1 MEIHQLEYFLA
12 VEKYKNFSAA
22 SLEISISQSTLSQ
35 QIKKLEEELGVK
47 LFVRH
52 PRSVRLTPAG
62 EEFLVHA
69 RTIVSEIKQSRETV
83 QKYTNFDKGYIKIGV
98 FPHAE
103 YLGLN
108 KIIID
113 FIRCYPGIHVE
124 IHTANTDDLLKEL
137 REKKIQAAFIN
148 SPFTGDYE
156 IDFKPLMSDRVV
168 MLASASHPLAKEEII
183 DLRVLAQENFLMVKT
198 SSWLRNAL
206 LEVCNDAGF
215 QPKIILDCS
224 HVEMLRD
231 FLEEG
236 IGVTLLGSRVA
247 QRLSNSKTSI
257 VPIKQVLER
266 QSGLAIPKYPFT
278 KPPLATNL
286 FQKFTFDAILKNQ
299 S

>member
-69 RTIVSEIKQSRETV
+69 RTIVAEIKQSLETV
-83 QKYTNFDKGYIKIGV
+83 QKYTNFDKGNFKIGA

-103 YLGLN
+103 YLGLS

-124 IHTANTDDLLKEL
+124 VHSASTDDLLKEL

-148 SPFTGDYE
+148 SPFTGDYD

-168 MLASASHPLAKEEII
+168 MVVSASHPLAKEESV
-183 DLRVLAQENFLMVKT
+183 DLHDLSQENFLMVKT
-198 SSWLRNAL
+198 SPWLRNAL
-206 LEVCNDAGF
+206 LHVCSEAGF

-224 HVEMLRD
+224 HVETMRG

-236 IGVTLLGSRVA
+236 LGVTLLGSRVA
-247 QRLSNSKTSI
+247 QRFVNSKTSI

-266 QSGLAIPKYPFT
+266 HSGLAIPKYPFS

-286 FQKFTFDAILKNQ
+286 FRKFTLDALSKAPK
-299 S
+299 